1 MKSKIQGGAAWGW
14 ENTRIRKNGLKTCIL
29 YDVMHFRGIW
39 GSWISI
45 ALELTA
51 CENASLRGKWQ
62 PASVIIYWHKQQVC
76 LLVLI
81 RPTQHRLSDGICSF
95 VWACGW
101 EQYSKSFSEVL
112 CHLHQGASALVA
124 WALQEK
130 AAGCAGSSWGA
141 RNCAAETPYI
151 QKVFEW
157 QECWEGKEVWKIGS
171 KAVAE
176 GRGAWED

>member
-101 EQYSKSFSEVL
+101 EQYSKSL
-112 CHLHQGASALVA
+112 
-124 WALQEK
+124 
-130 AAGCAGSSWGA
+130 WGA
-141 RNCAAETPYI
+141 LPSASGSFSPGGLGTAGEGSWMCW
-151 QKVFEW
+151 FFLGC
-157 QECWEGKEVWKIGS
+157 QELCCWDSLHSEGVWVAGMLRRQGS
-171 KAVAE
+171 LE
-176 GRGAWED
+176 NREQGRCRG